1 MIYICAHWIYK
12 PVKTDGVKAGFICT
26 ISFYLWIPLAEHMYA
41 TFVYTCLLI
50 KLFCKKKK
58 KSAKAGVIIVR
69 QPSTIY
75 NLIYTFLILGV
86 HIINLLS
93 LFLFVFYLTILALT
107 SIAAGW
113 HSG

>member
-26 ISFYLWIPLAEHMYA
+26 VSFYLWIPLAEHMYA

-58 KSAKAGVIIVR
+58 KKSAKAGVIMVR

-86 HIINLLS
+86 HIINLL
-93 LFLFVFYLTILALT
+93 FVFYRTILALT
-107 SIAAGW
+107 YSAIAAGW